1 MIDCPILADNCF
13 LLLDFRVLASIAFRG
28 FKSNHQIPFFVC
40 DCCLAIQESLV
51 PFLPPLENPLAPEQ
65 RYMHSRVFYK
75 YLPWHGNFE
84 AGYLVDWLG
93 VRTRSNFIMCHE
105 KSLSRT
111 TESATHHKETHVAHP
126 SQICLGLH
134 PRRPFQPSRRLRCS
148 PIVLI
153 PLRSRYTTARTT
165 ASSS

>member
-40 DCCLAIQESLV
+40 DCCLAIQENLV

-93 VRTRSNFIMCHE
+93 VRTRSSFIKCHE

-111 TESATHHKETHVAHP
+111 TESAPHTTRKRMCP
-126 SQICLGLH
+126 I
-134 PRRPFQPSRRLRCS
+134 PRRYAWDCIRDGLFSRLAVSDAVR
-148 PIVLI
+148 
-153 PLRSRYTTARTT
+153 
-165 ASSS
+165 